1 LVENTIMEM
10 IEFEEIGGRMDRRM
24 RLRESMIPAIT
35 ARHLPDFVREL
46 AESAAT
52 TTDVLGYDLQAIKD
66 RSTMA
71 GAGTLKTIFQSMAQA
86 GIIPNVAATP
96 ENLEYDQETRRS
108 WDKGRK
114 KMTPNA

>member
-1 LVENTIMEM
+1 
-10 IEFEEIGGRMDRRM
+10 
-24 RLRESMIPAIT
+24 
-35 ARHLPDFVREL
+35 
-46 AESAAT
+46 
-52 TTDVLGYDLQAIKD
+52 
-66 RSTMA
+66 
-71 GAGTLKTIFQSMAQA
+71 MAQA